1 MNEKTFQKAAGISAE
16 LSARWFP
23 HVNAAMNEFGITTP
37 ARQAAFIAQ
46 VGTESGGFKILSES
60 FNYSIA
66 GLSTFGSRLTASQR
80 EQLGRRNGESSLPVE
95 RQRAIANLVYGG
107 RYGNKAAGDGYKFR
121 GRGLKQITFLDN
133 YLACG
138 RALGVDLITNPD
150 LLLQDDYAARS
161 AGWFWKANNCSSFAD
176 SGDFLGLTQRINGGT
191 NGLADRKARLVI
203 ATKALA
209 AA

>member
-1 MNEKTFQKAAGISAE
+1 MNQNTFQTAAGISSE
-16 LSARWFP
+16 LAARWFS
-23 HVNAAMNEFGITTP
+23 HVVATMDEFGITTP

-46 VGTESGGFKILSES
+46 VGTESAGFKTLSES

-66 GLSTFGSRLTASQR
+66 GLSIFGSRLTASQR

-138 RALGVDLITNPD
+138 RALGIDLITNPD
-150 LLLQDDYAARS
+150 LLLQDEYAARS
-161 AGWFWKANNCSSFAD
+161 AGWFWKANNCNSFAD
-176 SGDFLGLTQRINGGT
+176 ADDFTGLTQRINGGT

>member
-16 LSARWFP
+16 LAARWFP

-46 VGTESGGFKILSES
+46 IGTESGGFKTLSES

-66 GLSTFGSRLTASQR
+66 GLSTFGGRLTASQR
-80 EQLGRRNGESSLPVE
+80 EQLGRRNDETALPIE

-138 RALGVDLITNPD
+138 RALGIDLITNPD

-161 AGWFWKANNCSSFAD
+161 AGWFWKANNCNSFAD